1 MTSAGKGF
9 APLKQPQTMMLR
21 FAACRKRQIKHLRT
35 FVHSFD
41 VAYLPLHTIR
51 PPHSPTPVR
60 VLSVH

>member
-1 MTSAGKGF
+1 
-9 APLKQPQTMMLR
+9 MMLR